1 MLVWWF
7 IGRYLWRVSTH
18 SVAFY
23 FFTSPFPLLLVSWVK
38 GRLGEEAVDTSLWF
52 CFYSYLRWHSP
63 CTTVFLPSQKS
74 ICLSF
79 SETLFLFLS
88 VIPNLLI
95 HYINF
100 SFLQTY
106 FLSWQTKKALRLHPK
121 PKQKHP
127 PFFFFDTNSYF
138 VHRLAWNCV
147 WSSCFSL
154 PGAGVQAW
162 ASIQFRTIWTLDSH
176 LLIFFF
182 FLYKLPYFCSSLCYW
197 NLLKYIL
204 YFSGS
209 QSFFNCFSKIILKIQ

>member
-63 CTTVFLPSQKS
+63 CTTVFLPSQKG

-127 PFFFFDTNSYF
+127 PLFFLTQTLILCIGWPGTVCDLPASASQVLEYRPGPAFSSEPYELLTPTSSFFFFFFYTNCPIF
-138 VHRLAWNCV
+138 V
-147 WSSCFSL
+147 
-154 PGAGVQAW
+154 
-162 ASIQFRTIWTLDSH
+162 
-176 LLIFFF
+176 LLYVTEI
-182 FLYKLPYFCSSLCYW
+182 C
-197 NLLKYIL
+197 
-204 YFSGS
+204 
-209 QSFFNCFSKIILKIQ
+209 